1 MKRLS
6 ALRSLNTW
14 EAAYGAV
21 YTPAHVLS
29 RCMYRTED
37 VLIMKDTVL
46 TCNQILVLV
55 DLQLDSTKTLRGF
68 CVDVLNMWHYLEAPV
83 HLKKE

>member
-1 MKRLS
+1 MELS
-6 ALRSLNTW
+6 THLPMSLAGVCI
-14 EAAYGAV
+14 EQ
-21 YTPAHVLS
+21 
-29 RCMYRTED
+29 
-37 VLIMKDTVL
+37 IMKDTVL

-68 CVDVLNMWHYLEAPV
+68 CVDVLNVRHYLEAPV